1 MRKRTVALL
10 LLLSLGVAAYGSLAV
25 HPYSSASPKRLALNH
40 LYITEE
46 DRGGHGGTTGGGSTG
61 GTGGEAAVDA
71 RTLRDMAEAAM
82 MFGGGSAGSA
92 PTVPASAPTVDARTM
107 RDMAEAAMMFGG
119 GSSAPAP
126 DPASSHAASAKLDT
140 GVGAQAPAASSIP
153 GSTSSLAATCLSGS
167 PPCMH
172 VTSSRFSFS
181 STDSVPTG
189 FAFGRGNS
197 ISDDGNADSSD
208 SVSGSEPRS
217 RLEPMGRDF
226 TSVFP
231 VSKLLQGGVHVDA
244 GKAPLLDSDVAPLP
258 PPPGS
263 SPPPA
268 AAPAAVAQLPYICRT
283 AEDEMLSPPSGGD
296 EESPG
301 GACGAEF
308 AAAGAC
314 AAGAWDKAGAGW
326 RRRVHL
332 QAFTE
337 RAAWGILNV
346 TTMGGRQLRA
356 WSFGQTLM
364 PSLIDA
370 PGVSAPLITDACCPS
385 GRC

>member
-1 MRKRTVALL
+1 MCKRTVALL

-92 PTVPASAPTVDARTM
+92 PPVPASTPKVDARTM

-167 PPCMH
+167 PPRMH

-181 STDSVPTG
+181 STDSVPTD
-189 FAFGRGNS
+189 FAFGRG
-197 ISDDGNADSSD
+197 D
-208 SVSGSEPRS
+208 SVSGNGNADRSGGNGGSGRRS

-244 GKAPLLDSDVAPLP
+244 GQPPPLPDSDAASLP

-263 SPPPA
+263 SLPPA
-268 AAPAAVAQLPYICRT
+268 AAPTVAQLPYVCRT
-283 AEDEMLSPPSGGD
+283 AEDEVLSPPSGGD

-314 AAGAWDKAGAGW
+314 AAGAWDKAGAGR

-356 WSFGQTLM
+356 WSFGQILM
-364 PSLIDA
+364 PSLVDA
-370 PGVSAPLITDACCPS
+370 PGVSSPHPGAL
-385 GRC
+385 

>member
-1 MRKRTVALL
+1 MVLNSVPSPFRLALPHSGMRKRTVALL
-10 LLLSLGVAAYGSLAV
+10 LLLSLGVATYGSLAV
-25 HPYSSASPKRLALNH
+25 HPYSIASPKRLALNH
-40 LYITEE
+40 LHITEE
-46 DRGGHGGTTGGGSTG
+46 DRGGHGGGMY
-61 GTGGEAAVDA
+61 GTGGEAV
-71 RTLRDMAEAAM
+71 
-82 MFGGGSAGSA
+82 
-92 PTVPASAPTVDARTM
+92 VDARTM

-119 GSSAPAP
+119 VSAPASAMP
-126 DPASSHAASAKLDT
+126 DKT
-140 GVGAQAPAASSIP
+140 GAPAASSVP
-153 GSTSSLAATCLSGS
+153 GSPSSLSAATCLSGG
-167 PPCMH
+167 PPRMR

-181 STDSVPTG
+181 STDSVPTD
-189 FAFGRGNS
+189 FAFGRG
-197 ISDDGNADSSD
+197 D
-208 SVSGSEPRS
+208 SVSGGERRS

-231 VSKLLQGGVHVDA
+231 VSKLLQGGVHMDA
-244 GKAPLLDSDVAPLP
+244 GQPPLPVSDAAPLP

-268 AAPAAVAQLPYICRT
+268 AAPAVAQLPYVCRT
-283 AEDEMLSPPSGGD
+283 AEDEVFS
-296 EESPG
+296 SPG
-301 GACGAEF
+301 DGDDASQEACGAE
-308 AAAGAC
+308 ATSAGAC
-314 AAGAWDKAGAGW
+314 AAGARVGAGAGW